1 MTSASIA
8 IPGTSTKNTKY
19 SETRQIP
26 AEHSSAILGLA
37 SAALTQT
44 VARFQH
50 SVAMNIDFPESG
62 VSSSCA
68 VSSLDETGAMTS
80 SSQPGEAARIP
91 DLAHRIQVVSMSPFA
106 TPLSLGSINSM
117 DEFLK
122 LQEQTRCNPLR
133 SGELTYL
140 SSDQLAAIIGDSK
153 GISIA
158 KDSLVPGSL
167 FGQQLY
173 HIASVPVSMPSLT
186 PKPDVSAV
194 ESSGDLRSVDLKPH
208 LAHAWKTD
216 EPGNRHGVDVGKEVR
231 MEVME
236 KSEEPDGQLSER
248 DETTSTDSAK
258 DTDQED
264 MSLELKQAMYRHER
278 RRWASADAD
287 QFTSSSKTLGR
298 SPNKQDFSVAADQQW
313 RNCASGFLHQHFEDG
328 EGMAGDG
335 PPVIDDVR
343 DLNTADGGHAEFR
356 SPNAALLKFRRK
368 NRPEPL
374 IIPPQTPGFAFHSR
388 LRSPRIMGKSFD
400 TKPPFTP
407 YTPPPMLSPIRN
419 GSGLFCQLSSKSPV
433 SAPVALRTGLT
444 PRRS

>member
-1 MTSASIA
+1 MTTAISLA
-8 IPGTSTKNTKY
+8 IPGTSTKNATKF

-26 AEHSSAILGLA
+26 SEQSQAVLGMA
-37 SAALTQT
+37 SAALSQT
-44 VARFQH
+44 VARLHH
-50 SVAMNIDFPESG
+50 SLAMNIDFPESG

-68 VSSLDETGAMTS
+68 VSGLEETGAMTPS

-91 DLAHRIQVVSMSPFA
+91 DLAHHIQVVSMPPFA
-106 TPLSLGSINSM
+106 TPLSLGSVTSM

-122 LQEQTRCNPLR
+122 LQEQRRCNPLR
-133 SGELTYL
+133 PGELTYL
-140 SSDQLAAIIGDSK
+140 SSDQLAAILGDSK
-153 GISIA
+153 GISLA
-158 KDSLVPGSL
+158 KDSLVPGAL

-186 PKPDVSAV
+186 PKPESV
-194 ESSGDLRSVDLKPH
+194 ESNVDLLSMDMKPH
-208 LAHAWKTD
+208 LARVWKND
-216 EPGNRHGVDVGKEVR
+216 VPGNRHGMDVGKDVQ
-231 MEVME
+231 ME
-236 KSEEPDGQLSER
+236 KPEETDGQLSER

-264 MSLELKQAMYRHER
+264 ASLKEAMYRHER

-287 QFTSSSKTLGR
+287 QFTSSTKSLGR
-298 SPNKQDFSVAADQQW
+298 SPGNFAMASDQQW
-313 RNCASGFLHQHFEDG
+313 RGSTSGFLRQRFEDLDG
-328 EGMAGDG
+328 EGTAGDG
-335 PPVIDDVR
+335 PPVLDDVR

-356 SPNAALLKFRRK
+356 SPSSALLKFRRK

-374 IIPPQTPGFAFHSR
+374 IIPPQTTGFAFHSR
-388 LRSPRIMGKSFD
+388 LRSPRIMGKCLD
-400 TKPPFTP
+400 MKPPFTP

-433 SAPVALRTGLT
+433 SAPVAMRTGHT